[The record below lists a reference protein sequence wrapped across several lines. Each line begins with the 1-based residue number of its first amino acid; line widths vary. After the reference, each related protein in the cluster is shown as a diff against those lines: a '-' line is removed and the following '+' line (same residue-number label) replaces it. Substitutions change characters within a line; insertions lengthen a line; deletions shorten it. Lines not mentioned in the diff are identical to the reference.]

1 MGEVYRARD
10 TRLNRD
16 VAIKT
21 LPAHVALDRERTE
34 RFQREA
40 QLLAALSHP
49 HIAGIYGLEQTGAAT
64 CLVLELVDGESLAA
78 RLSAGPLPVAEAL
91 RIARQIADAL
101 LAAHDKGI
109 VHRDL
114 KPANVMLT
122 VDGQAKVLDF
132 GLGKVI
138 ESDSARDVS
147 NSPTMTL
154 GATQAGML
162 LGTAA
167 YMSPEQAKGL
177 AADKR
182 SDVWAFGCVLFE
194 MLTGARAFHGDDVS
208 ESLAAVLKSEPGWA
222 TLPAETPA
230 PVRALI
236 ESCLQ
241 KSRRA
246 RMADL
251 SAAIFVIDHQ
261 ESLATRTGTAGA
273 PPPATRSLTRRLL
286 PFAAT
291 AVLVA
296 GVVSLA
302 WWALRPVAAA
312 RPTSR
317 FVFTLTDEQTFSSST
332 RPVVAVSP
340 DGTRIVFVGNKG
352 LFVRPIGE
360 FAARLIPGTEGALE
374 PTFSF
379 DGREIA
385 FWSSTNRT
393 VQRINSDGGVPVT
406 IAPAT
411 QAITLAWS
419 RYGLLAGNGPA
430 GVSLLANGTNGAAAT
445 NIVSV
450 DARQYAYGPQFL
462 PGGRHVLVSI
472 GNQAANSQEILEQWR
487 VVAYSLDTG
496 ATTLVRDG
504 AAAARYLPTGHLV
517 FAIGG
522 TLYAAPFDLRTLKIT
537 GPEVAVVEG
546 VRRGLT
552 GAAHYDFSESGVL
565 AYVPGPPSTTSI
577 PGGLAFADRS
587 GAVDQ
592 LPVRTGAYDYPRAA
606 PNGKSI
612 AFEVSQIG
620 DVSVWVYDLKSGTSM
635 RRLTLVGK
643 HNRYPVWSPQS
654 DRIAFQSD
662 REGDLGI
669 FAQRADGTGAVVRL
683 TTAEAGVEHIPESW
697 SPTGEHLLFTA
708 MKGNQATL
716 SVLSLRDGSIA
727 PFGGVKSG
735 RPVTAAF
742 SPDGKWVAYS
752 TDADRTE
759 GFVYVQPFPATGEI
773 HQISKD
779 GENGHHPMWASG
791 GKELLYVPQVGRLV
805 VVTISATPTFTFSDP
820 KPVPRRFAV
829 SNPVTERPWD
839 IAPDGR
845 ILSIY
850 DSTLSMTPEIRVVL
864 DWFDE
869 LRSRVPIR

>member
-21 LPAHVALDRERTE
+21 LPAQVASDRERTE

-40 QLLAALSHP
+40 QILAALSHP

-91 RIARQIADAL
+91 RLARQIADAL

-122 VDGQAKVLDF
+122 ADGQAKVLDF
-132 GLGKVI
+132 GLGKVV
-138 ESDSARDVS
+138 ESESARDVS

-222 TLPAETPA
+222 TLPPGTSA
-230 PVRALI
+230 PVRALL

-246 RMADL
+246 RLADL

-261 ESLATRTGTAGA
+261 ASLAAPIGA
-273 PPPATRSLTRRLL
+273 VGVPLPARQSLARRLL
-286 PFAAT
+286 PLAAT

-302 WWALRPVAAA
+302 WWALRPVTAA

-317 FVFTLTDEQTFSSST
+317 FVIALTDEQTFSSGT
-332 RPVVAVSP
+332 RPILAVSP
-340 DGTRIVFVGNKG
+340 DGTNLVFVGNKG

-360 FAARLIPGTEGALE
+360 FAARLIPGTEGALG
-374 PTFSF
+374 PAFSP
-379 DGREIA
+379 DGHEIA
-385 FWSSTNRT
+385 YWSNTART
-393 VQRINSDGGVPVT
+393 VQRISTEGGVPAT
-406 IAPAT
+406 IVPT
-411 QAITLAWS
+411 SPQTISLEWS
-419 RYGLLAGNGPA
+419 PYGMLAGDGLS
-430 GVSLLANGTNGAAAT
+430 GLSMLGNGTPAKK
-445 NIVSV
+445 IMSL
-450 DARQYAYGPQFL
+450 DARQFASSPRFL

-472 GNQAANSQEILEQWR
+472 ASQSSSSQETLERWR
-487 VVAYSLDTG
+487 VVAYSLDSG

-504 AAAARYLPTGHLV
+504 ASAARYLPTGHLV

-522 TLYAAPFDLRTLKIT
+522 TLYAAPFDPRTLKIT

-546 VRRGLT
+546 VRRGT
-552 GAAHYDFSESGVL
+552 SGAAHYDVSESGVL
-565 AYVPGPPSTTSI
+565 AYVAGPPATTSS

-587 GAVDQ
+587 GAVEQ
-592 LPVRTGAYDYPRAA
+592 LPVRTGGYDYPRAA

-612 AFEVSQIG
+612 AFELSQPG
-620 DVSVWVYDLKSGTSM
+620 DLSVWVYNLKSGTSM
-635 RRLTLVGK
+635 SRLTLVGK
-643 HNRYPVWSPQS
+643 RNRYPVWSPQS

-669 FAQRADGTGAVVRL
+669 FAQRVDGTGAVVRL
-683 TTAEAGVEHIPESW
+683 TKAEAGDEHIPESW
-697 SPTGEHLLFTA
+697 SPTGDHLLFTVLKA
-708 MKGNQATL
+708 NQAATL
-716 SVLSLRDGSIA
+716 FVLSLRDGSIA

-735 RPVTAAF
+735 RPVTAVF

-752 TDADRTE
+752 TDADRSE

-791 GKELLYVPQVGRLV
+791 GKELLFVPQVGRLV
-805 VVTISATPTFTFSDP
+805 SVSISTAPTFTFSDP

-829 SNPVTERPWD
+829 SNPITERPWD
-839 IAPDGR
+839 VAPDGR
-845 ILSIY
+845 ILSIF
-850 DSTLSMTPEIRVVL
+850 DSSMSMTPEIRVVL
-864 DWFDE
+864 NWFDE
-869 LRSRVPIR
+869 LRARVPVK

>member
-21 LPAHVALDRERTE
+21 LPAHVASDRERTE

-49 HIAGIYGLEQTGAAT
+49 HIAGIFGLEQTGAAT

-122 VDGQAKVLDF
+122 SDGQAKVLDF

-138 ESDSARDVS
+138 EPDSARDVS

-154 GATQAGML
+154 GATQVGML

-222 TLPAETPA
+222 TLPAGTPA
-230 PVRALI
+230 PVRALL

-246 RMADL
+246 RIADL

-261 ESLATRTGTAGA
+261 ESLAAQTGTAGA
-273 PPPATRSLTRRLL
+273 AKRPLARRLL
-286 PFAAT
+286 PLAAT
-291 AVLVA
+291 AVLGA

-302 WWALRPVAAA
+302 WWALRPAAA
-312 RPTSR
+312 VRPTSR
-317 FVFTLTDEQTFSSST
+317 FVVALTDEQTFSSST

-360 FAARLIPGTEGALE
+360 FAAHLIPGTEGALE
-374 PTFSF
+374 PTFSS

-385 FWSSTNRT
+385 FWSSTNRN
-393 VQRINSDGGVPVT
+393 VQRINADGGVPVT

-430 GVSLLANGTNGAAAT
+430 GVSLLANGGAAT

-472 GNQAANSQEILEQWR
+472 GNQAASSQEILEQWR

-504 AAAARYLPTGHLV
+504 ASAARYLPTGHLV

-522 TLYAAPFDLRTLKIT
+522 TLYAAPFDPRSLKIT

-552 GAAHYDFSESGVL
+552 GAAHYDFSDSGVL
-565 AYVPGPPSTTSI
+565 AYVPGPASTTSV

-587 GAVDQ
+587 GAVEQ

-612 AFEVSQIG
+612 AFELSQSG

-643 HNRYPVWSPQS
+643 RNRYPVWSPQS

-683 TTAEAGVEHIPESW
+683 AKAEAGVEYIPESW
-697 SPTGEHLLFTA
+697 SPTGDHLLFTA
-708 MKGNQATL
+708 MKGAEATL

-735 RPVTAAF
+735 RPVTAVF

-773 HQISKD
+773 RQISKD
-779 GENGHHPMWASG
+779 GENGHHPMWAPG

-805 VVTISATPTFTFSDP
+805 VVSISTTPTFTFSDP

-869 LRSRVPIR
+869 LRARVPIR

>member
-10 TRLNRD
+10 ARLNRD

-21 LPAHVALDRERTE
+21 LPAHVASDRERTE

-40 QLLAALSHP
+40 QILAALSHP

-78 RLSAGPLPVAEAL
+78 RLGAGPLPVAEAL
-91 RIARQIADAL
+91 RIARQIADAV

-122 VDGQAKVLDF
+122 ADGQAKVLDF
-132 GLGKVI
+132 GLGKVV
-138 ESDSARDVS
+138 EPESARDVS

-208 ESLAAVLKSEPGWA
+208 ESLAAVLKSEPGWTA
-222 TLPAETPA
+222 LPADTPG
-230 PVRALI
+230 PVRALL

-246 RMADL
+246 RLADL

-261 ESLATRTGTAGA
+261 QSLAAPTEAAGA
-273 PPPATRSLTRRLL
+273 PPAAKRSLVRRML

-296 GVVSLA
+296 GVLSLG
-302 WWALRPVAAA
+302 WWALRPVTAAQ
-312 RPTSR
+312 PTTR
-317 FVFTLTDEQTFSSST
+317 FVLALTDEQTFTSST

-340 DGTRIVFVGNKG
+340 DGSRIVLVGNKG

-360 FAARLIPGTEGALE
+360 FAARLIPGTEGALG
-374 PTFSF
+374 PAFSP

-385 FWSSTNRT
+385 FWSSVNRN
-393 VQRINSDGGVPVT
+393 VQRINADGGVATT

-411 QAITLAWS
+411 DVVALSWS
-419 RYGLLAGNGPA
+419 RYGLLAANGA
-430 GVSLLANGTNGAAAT
+430 GGVSLVATGAAPK
-445 NIVSV
+445 NLVRLEPEQS
-450 DARQYAYGPQFL
+450 AYGPQFL
-462 PGGRHVLVSI
+462 PGGRQVLFSI
-472 GNQAANSQEILEQWR
+472 ANRSSTSQDIFERWR

-504 AAAARYLPTGHLV
+504 AGAARYLPTGHLV

-522 TLYAAPFDLRTLKIT
+522 TLYAAPFDLRTLKIA

-552 GAAHYDFSESGVL
+552 GAAHYDVSDSGVL
-565 AYVPGPPSTTSI
+565 TYVPGPASTTTP
-577 PGGLAFADRS
+577 PGGLVIAD
-587 GAVDQ
+587 
-592 LPVRTGAYDYPRAA
+592 RTGALEPLPLPTGGYDFPRAA

-612 AFEVSQIG
+612 AFELSQAG
-620 DVSVWVYDLKSGTSM
+620 DASVWVYELHSGSSM
-635 RRLTLVGK
+635 HRLTLVGK
-643 HNRYPVWSPQS
+643 RNRYPVWSPQS

-683 TTAEAGVEHIPESW
+683 TKADAGVEHIPESW
-697 SPTGEHLLFTA
+697 SPNGDYLLFTA
-708 MKGNQATL
+708 MKGGQATL
-716 SVLSLRDGSIA
+716 WVVSLRDNRVE

-735 RPVTAAF
+735 RPVTAVF

-752 TDADRTE
+752 SDADRTE
-759 GFVYVQPFPATGEI
+759 GFVFVQPFPATGEI

-791 GKELLYVPQVGRLV
+791 GKELLFVPQVGRLV
-805 VVTISATPTFTFSDP
+805 VVTISMTPTFTFSDP

-839 IAPDGR
+839 VTPDGR

-864 DWFDE
+864 NWFDE
-869 LRSRVPIR
+869 LRARVPIR